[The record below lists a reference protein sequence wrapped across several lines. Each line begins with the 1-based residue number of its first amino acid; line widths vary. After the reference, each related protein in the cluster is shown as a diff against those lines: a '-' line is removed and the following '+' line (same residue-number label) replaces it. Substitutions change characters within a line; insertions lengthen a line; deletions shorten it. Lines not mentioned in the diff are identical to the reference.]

1 MVKFTLLMFNNI
13 KLNDLKLVIMINVI
27 CFVHIKKW
35 VNMKNVKCWGLNLC
49 IVTVT
54 LNMWS
59 VCPIHLLTSFAMF
72 LPWKHVCIKWSVQLD
87 IQIIVSVSH
96 LFCQFLHDSL
106 LQTNRGQYNWTCWTN
121 RSNAIKQ
128 CALSTTYFKAR
139 TKDRGD
145 QRGSPWNQNCW
156 RTS

>member
-1 MVKFTLLMFNNI
+1 
-13 KLNDLKLVIMINVI
+13 
-27 CFVHIKKW
+27 
-35 VNMKNVKCWGLNLC
+35 MKNVKCWGLNFC

-72 LPWKHVCIKWSVQLD
+72 LPWKHVCIKWSVELD

-121 RSNAIKQ
+121 RSNAITQ

-156 RTS
+156 RTSSKLRNQTHDSLSVNMKHCNINKIMQDGLFLVR